1 MRKRTFHLS
10 EHELEQFCQAER
22 KTRDAYELRRLQG
35 VRLYGSG
42 ESIGQIQRVTQAAE
56 RSIREWVQR
65 YQQEGLKGL
74 ASQWQGQNANKLSP
88 AQRRDLA
95 VKLDLYTPDQVI
107 AADVRH
113 EAGVF
118 WTVSDLQIMVEK
130 WYGVRY
136 RSLNSY
142 YHLLHTSGFT
152 YQKTEKVYRSRPSA
166 EELADFEDMLEK
178 K

>member
-10 EHELEQFCQAER
+10 EHELEQFRQTEQ

-42 ESIGQIQRVTQAAE
+42 ESMGQIQGVTQAAE
-56 RSIREWVQR
+56 RTIREWVQR
-65 YQQEGLKGL
+65 YQAQGLGGL
-74 ASQWQGQNANKLSP
+74 ASQWQGNNANKLTV
-88 AQRRDLA
+88 AQRRDLT
-95 VKLDLYTPDQVI
+95 VKLDVYTPDQVI
-107 AADVRH
+107 AADERH
-113 EAGVF
+113 ETGVF
-118 WTVSDLQIMVEK
+118 WTVSDLQIVVSK

-136 RSLNSY
+136 RSLHSY
-142 YHLLHTSGFT
+142 YHLLHASGFT

-166 EELADFEDMLEK
+166 VELADFEDALEK